1 MRERTISWT
10 SSGRSGLKTR
20 ASASRTSRREL
31 CVPSIWLENTASLR
45 TYMKTNSSVAGSV

>member
-20 ASASRTSRREL
+20 ASASRTSCREL